1 MDFPSLIHD
10 QISQY
15 LHTSK
20 SRGLKRLN
28 FQNKH
33 KIIHSVNKQLV
44 LETVNKKNHYSQK
57 LYTILH
63 DACKDGYVNNCEL
76 DPEVITHR
84 SLAQKYWECV
94 VGDDYMMKQ
103 LMEIR
108 CHHKQYL
115 EEMKKKRIQIENK
128 YKETIEG
135 FGKVSGLTKLA
146 KYNETK
152 KDNDVKELERQRDE
166 ELYKVDKEMMFYMK
180 KYEMESVEKMKEL
193 RVPFFCLKK
202 GYEYPEMEGDKKWM
216 LGMVEKSLVTKG
228 EGFEEENRRNK
239 RS

>member
-10 QISQY
+10 QIAQY

-63 DACKDGYVNNCEL
+63 DACKDGYVNNCGL

-84 SLAQKYWECV
+84 YLAQKYWESIV
-94 VGDDYMMKQ
+94 DDDYMMTQ
-103 LMEIR
+103 LTDIR
-108 CHHKQYL
+108 YQHKQYL
-115 EEMKKKRIQIENK
+115 EDMKKKRIQIENK
-128 YKETIEG
+128 YKEIIEG

-146 KYNETK
+146 KFNETK
-152 KDNDVKELERQRDE
+152 KGNDVKEKEKERDE
-166 ELYKVDKEMMFYMK
+166 ELYRIDKEMMFYMK
-180 KYEMESVEKMKEL
+180 KYEMESVEKLKEL

-202 GYEYPEMEGDKKWM
+202 EYECPGMEGDKEWM
-216 LGMVEKSLVTKG
+216 LGVIEQSLRQKE
-228 EGFEEENRRNK
+228 EGIEERRE
-239 RS
+239 